1 MEWISPSNSKCDGT
15 LIQIYGL
22 EQQRVIWWHLLF
34 FGGVDYPF
42 KCPNALWGQCCNTIS
57 SVVLHRCVSRL
68 SHLPRHSRL
77 LYWTHLLI
85 LPSADTEMSI
95 SPVSSPPR
103 PLSWSIHLSC
113 HTGQVCMLAQSLW
126 RDDTRV
132 NSMQYQNMLVCTQNR
147 VWSDLCN
154 IYTIMNLIKN
164 TFLICVL
171 SL

>member
-1 MEWISPSNSKCDGT
+1 MVWNNKELYDDIF
-15 LIQIYGL
+15 Y
-22 EQQRVIWWHLLF
+22 F
-34 FGGVDYPF
+34 FGGWTIPSSVQMLCGASVVTLY
-42 KCPNALWGQCCNTIS
+42 LW

-68 SHLPRHSRL
+68 SHLPTHSRL

-95 SPVSSPPR
+95 SPLSSPLR

-113 HTGQVCMLAQSLW
+113 HTGHVCMLAQSLW

-132 NSMQYQNMLVCTQNR
+132 KSMQYQNMLVCTQNR
-147 VWSDLCN
+147 VRSDLCN
-154 IYTIMNLIKN
+154 ISTIINLIKN
-164 TFLICVL
+164 KFFICVL